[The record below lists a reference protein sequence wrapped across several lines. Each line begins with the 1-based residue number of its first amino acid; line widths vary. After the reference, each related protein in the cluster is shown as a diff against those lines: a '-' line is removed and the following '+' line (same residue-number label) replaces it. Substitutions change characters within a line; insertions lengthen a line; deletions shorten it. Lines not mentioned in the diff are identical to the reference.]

1 MPRSKS
7 SRSNALVLFG
17 ASGDLAYKQI
27 FPALAAL
34 LAAGRLD
41 VPVIGVAKAGWGRT
55 QLLDRA
61 KDSLLTH
68 GRLQPDVWDR
78 LAGRLD
84 YVDGDYRDP
93 VTFEALREKLG
104 AAGTPLHYLAIPPDL
119 FGTVV
124 DALAG
129 GGMAEGARVVVEKPF
144 GRDLQSAQR
153 LNAHLRRVFPEEAIF
168 RIDHYL
174 GKEAVLNLL
183 YFRFA
188 NSFLE
193 PLWNRTHVDSVQITM
208 AESFGLEG
216 RGAFYDGVGAMRDVV
231 QNHMLQML
239 GLLAMEPP
247 PGYGHQDLRDERV
260 KVLRAMPPLRPE
272 AVVRGQFRGYG
283 NEPGVASG
291 SAVETFVALRAHI
304 DTWRWAGVPFFIRA
318 GKRLATTTTEVMV
331 RLRRPPEALW
341 PDGRGATPNYLR
353 FELSPDIVISL
364 GARVKMPGEK
374 MIGTEV
380 ELAMLE
386 QPGPQAITPY
396 ERLLGD
402 GMAGDASLFAR
413 QDAVEAAWEVV
424 DSPDG
429 RGPHRGARRGAR
441 GKRSAPGRRPPAGD
455 PSRTGPTLRRSAAD
469 GGGKRM
475 SSR

>member
-1 MPRSKS
+1 
-7 SRSNALVLFG
+7 VFFG

-34 LAAGRLD
+34 ITGGRLD
-41 VPVIGVAKAGWGRT
+41 VPVIGMALAGRSRA
-55 QLLDRA
+55 QLLERA
-61 KDSLLTH
+61 KDSLVSH
-68 GRLQPDVWDR
+68 NQFRPDAWNR
-78 LAGRLD
+78 LAGLLD

-93 VTFEALREKLG
+93 ATFRVLRERLG
-104 AAGTPLHYLAIPPDL
+104 TATAPLHYLAIAPNL
-119 FGTVV
+119 FPTVV

-144 GRDLQSAQR
+144 GRDLQSAKQ
-153 LNAHLRRVFPEEAIF
+153 LNARLHRVFPEEAIF

-231 QNHMLQML
+231 QNHMLQVL
-239 GLLAMEPP
+239 ALLAMEPP
-247 PGYGHQDLRDERV
+247 PGYGHHDLRDERV
-260 KVLRAMPPLRPE
+260 KVLRALPPLRPE
-272 AVVRGQFRGYG
+272 AVVRGQFSGYR
-283 NEPGVASG
+283 NEPGVAPG
-291 SAVETFVALRAHI
+291 SEVETFVALRARI

-318 GKRLATTTTEVMV
+318 GKRLAATATEVMV

-353 FELSPDIVISL
+353 FELSPDIAISL
-364 GARVKMPGEK
+364 GARVKLPGEK

-380 ELAMLE
+380 ELALLQQPCLE
-386 QPGPQAITPY
+386 AITPY

-402 GMAGDASLFAR
+402 AMAGDASLFAR
-413 QDAVEAAWEVV
+413 QDAVELAWEVV
-424 DSPDG
+424 DPVLDEATPLYGYEPGSW
-429 RGPHRGARRGAR
+429 GPSQAERLTLHHGGWHDPNPI
-441 GKRSAPGRRPPAGD
+441 GTAG
-455 PSRTGPTLRRSAAD
+455 
-469 GGGKRM
+469 
-475 SSR
+475 

>member
-1 MPRSKS
+1 MSTTEEVGSVRRSKS
-7 SRSNALVLFG
+7 RRSDALVFFG

-34 LAAGRLD
+34 VADGKLK
-41 VPVIGVAKAGWGRT
+41 VPVIGVALAGWSRA
-55 QLLDRA
+55 QLLERA
-61 KDSLLTH
+61 EESLVSHDKFRPET
-68 GRLQPDVWDR
+68 WDR
-78 LAGRLD
+78 LAALLD

-93 VTFEALREKLG
+93 STFQALRAKLG
-104 AAGTPLHYLAIPPDL
+104 AATAPLHYLAIPPDM
-119 FGTVV
+119 FATVL
-124 DALAG
+124 DGLAG
-129 GGMAEGARVVVEKPF
+129 WGMAEGARVVIEKPF
-144 GRDLQSAQR
+144 GRDVQSARQ
-153 LNAHLRRVFPEEAIF
+153 LIGQLRRVFPEDAIF

-216 RGAFYDGVGAMRDVV
+216 RGAFYDGIGAMRDVV
-231 QNHMLQML
+231 QNHMLQVL
-239 GLLAMEPP
+239 ALLAMEPP

-272 AVVRGQFRGYG
+272 AVVRGQFGGYR
-283 NEPGVASG
+283 NEPGVAPDST
-291 SAVETFVALRAHI
+291 VETFVALRVDI

-318 GKRLATTTTEVMV
+318 GKRLPTTTTEVTV

-341 PDGRGATPNYLR
+341 SDGRGATPNHLR
-353 FELSPDIVISL
+353 FELSPDIAISL
-364 GARVKMPGEK
+364 GARVKIPGEK
-374 MIGTEV
+374 MIGAEV
-380 ELAMLE
+380 DLAMLQ
-386 QPGPQAITPY
+386 QPCPEAMTPY

-402 GMAGDASLFAR
+402 AMSGDPSLFAR

-424 DSPDG
+424 DPVLDEASPLYSYEPG
-429 RGPHRGARRGAR
+429 SWGPSEAERLTIRHGGWHDPKPKGA
-441 GKRSAPGRRPPAGD
+441 SA
-455 PSRTGPTLRRSAAD
+455 
-469 GGGKRM
+469 
-475 SSR
+475 